1 MQTIEPNATSG
12 TRRQVNNRTINTADV
27 VNAAITT
34 ANLAELPLSSA
45 EDYLR
50 RLGLTAPDAEL
61 VEQVAYQ
68 SAVLAEIERL
78 TGANVSGQ
86 TGKWNFSSAA
96 TVLASFESYL
106 NRRIDGQH
114 ARHTARYGRR

>member
-1 MQTIEPNATSG
+1 MQITANAING
-12 TRRQVNNRTINTADV
+12 TRRQVNNSQINTAEI
-27 VNAAITT
+27 VNAAIVT
-34 ANLAELPLSSA
+34 ANESNLDLAAA

-50 RLGLTAPDAEL
+50 HLGHAAPVAEL
-61 VEQVAYQ
+61 IEQVAYQ

-86 TGKWNFSSAA
+86 TGKWNFTNAA
-96 TVLASFESYL
+96 TVLTSFESYL

>member
-1 MQTIEPNATSG
+1 MQITPNATNG
-12 TRRQVNNRTINTADV
+12 TRRQVNNSQINTAEI
-27 VNAAITT
+27 VNAAIATVNES
-34 ANLAELPLSSA
+34 NLDLVEAER
-45 EDYLR
+45 YLR
-50 RLGLTAPDAEL
+50 HLGHAAPAAEL

>member
-1 MQTIEPNATSG
+1 MQIEPNATSG
-12 TRRQVNNRTINTADV
+12 TRRQVNNSQINTAEI
-27 VNAAITT
+27 VNAAIVT
-34 ANLAELPLSSA
+34 ANESSLDLTAAET
-45 EDYLR
+45 YLR
-50 RLGLTAPDAEL
+50 HLGHAEPADEL
-61 VEQVAYQ
+61 IEQVAYQ

-86 TGKWNFSSAA
+86 TGKWNFTNAA

-114 ARHTARYGRR
+114 AKHTARYGRR